1 MGYLAL
7 REVTEDR
14 DKADRLSAVLAV
26 VGVINIPIIH
36 YSVEWWTT
44 LHQGPTITRL
54 DGPSITMDMLAPLL
68 VMIAGFSVFFVWL
81 LFVRLQGEIL
91 VREQKSR
98 WAQEL
103 MQRGRV

>member
-1 MGYLAL
+1 M
-7 REVTEDR
+7 
-14 DKADRLSAVLAV
+14 LAV